1 MILIGQ
7 YDSPFVRRVCIAL
20 TLYDMG
26 FEHRPWST
34 FGDWQQIAP
43 YNPLTR
49 VPTLALD
56 NGEVLIESAAILD
69 YLDNMV
75 GPARAMFPTQE
86 PERHRAL
93 KVAALATGAA
103 DKAVSMFYEK
113 RLHTEAGPSAM
124 WIERCQRQIN
134 GALAELE
141 SLRAGRNGDFM
152 FGQQLGHA
160 DIAVACALR
169 FITEAHPGLISL
181 ERYPELQRHSAKL
194 EAMPVFKTIYQQF
207 IPPA

>member
-7 YDSPFVRRVCIAL
+7 YDSPFVRRVGIAM
-20 TLYDMG
+20 TLLDMP
-26 FEHRPWST
+26 FEHQPWST
-34 FGDWQQIAP
+34 FGDWQNIVP

-49 VPTLALD
+49 VPTLVLD
-56 NGEVLIESAAILD
+56 DGDVLIESAAIID
-69 YLDNMV
+69 YLDLMA
-75 GPARAMFPTQE
+75 GPERAMFPLAE

-113 RLHTEAGPSAM
+113 RLHADAGPSAL

-141 SLRAGRNGDFM
+141 KLRNQRPGAYL
-152 FGQQLGHA
+152 FGASPGHA
-160 DIAVACALR
+160 DIAIACALR
-169 FITEAHPGLISL
+169 FITEAHPGLVAPSD
-181 ERYPELQRHSAKL
+181 YPALAAHCDGL
-194 EAMPVFKTIYQQF
+194 EAMDVFQVIRQVF